1 MMDFYRNYT
10 KKDREEGQSMWI
22 IPFLIGIPVLLAVI
36 FPFMKNEKIRGY
48 VVYAGAG
55 IVMLTTVLFIVNWI
69 LAGALPWTLYTS
81 TELVDHLMVGGDIFL
96 MCLIIYLSVKHGK
109 VLPIILS
116 IAQTA
121 IVLYTEFTVDVK
133 EGAHMMVDWLTILMC
148 IIIAFIGGFICI
160 YTVGYMKGYHAHHKD
175 VKDRQPFFFSML
187 FLFLAAM
194 FGLVLSQNLIWIYFF
209 WEITSV
215 ISFLMIGYTKTD
227 EAVNNSFCALWMN
240 LLGGLGFAVAI
251 ALMANLHG
259 TLQLLEVVNIG
270 ALLPLMCLSLAGLT
284 KSAQLPFSTWLL
296 GAMVAPTPSSA
307 LLHSATM
314 VKAGVYLLIR
324 ISPALEGN
332 LVGIIVSSI
341 GGLTFIMASMMA
353 IAQNDAKKVLAFSTI
368 SNLGLIVACSGIGVE
383 ETVWAAI
390 FLMIFHAVSKSML
403 FQSVGATEN
412 TLGSRDI
419 ENMHGLIITVPKLAY
434 IMGIGIA
441 GMYLAPFGM
450 LISKWVALKSFVD
463 SGNVVLVLFIAYG
476 SATTMFYWT
485 KWLAK
490 LLCFHI
496 PRETVKDVT
505 HRDEYVSMF
514 FHAVTMIL
522 LCLLLP
528 LVAIG
533 VVNPIVRELFG
544 NSTDVLSM
552 SVLTTMAIMLV
563 SIFIV
568 PVAMFFIS
576 RRSHREIVPIY
587 MNGINEGD
595 NRFFMNSYG
604 KKEHLYLSNW
614 YLRFEFGRRH
624 LRIPSIIMAAAVLV
638 VGFCLVIGGVSW

>member
-1 MMDFYRNYT
+1 M
-10 KKDREEGQSMWI
+10 
-22 IPFLIGIPVLLAVI
+22 IPLLIGIPAALAVLFQI
-36 FPFMKNEKIRGY
+36 IRNEKVRGY
-48 VVYAGAG
+48 IVYAGAG
-55 IVMLTTVLFIVNWI
+55 IIMLTTVLFIGTWI
-69 LAGALPWTLYTS
+69 RDGAQTWMFYPE
-81 TELVDHLMVGGDIFL
+81 TEMIDHLMTVGDIFL

-116 IAQTA
+116 VAQTA
-121 IVLYTEFTVDVK
+121 LVIYTEFTAEVA
-133 EGAHMMVDWLTILMC
+133 EGPHMMVDWLTVLMC
-148 IIIAFIGGFICI
+148 VIIAFIGGFICI
-160 YTVGYMKGYHAHHKD
+160 YTVGYMKGYHHHHKE

-194 FGLVLSQNLIWIYFF
+194 FGLVLSQNLVWIYFF

-215 ISFLMIGYTKTD
+215 ISFLMIGYTQSD

-251 ALMANLHG
+251 ALMAQLHG

-270 ALLPLMCLSLAGLT
+270 ALLPLMCLSLAGMT

-341 GGLTFIMASMMA
+341 GGFTFIMASMMA

-383 ETVWAAI
+383 ETVWAAV
-390 FLMIFHAVSKSML
+390 FLMVFHAVSKSML

-419 ENMHGLIITVPKLAY
+419 EDMHGLIIRVPKLAY

-450 LISKWVALKSFVD
+450 LISKWLALKAFVD
-463 SGNVVLVLFIAYG
+463 SGNVILVLCIAYG

-490 LLCFHI
+490 LLCYHI
-496 PRETVKDVT
+496 PRDTVKDVT
-505 HRDEYVSMF
+505 RKDEYISMS
-514 FHAVTMIL
+514 FHAIVMLL
-522 LCLLLP
+522 LCLFLP
-528 LVAIG
+528 VVAIT

-544 NSTDVLSM
+544 NTHDVLSM

-568 PVAMFFIS
+568 PVVMFFIS
-576 RRSHREIVPIY
+576 RRSHQELVPIY
-587 MNGINEGD
+587 MNGVNEGD
-595 NRFFMNSYG
+595 NRFFTNSFGG
-604 KKEHLYLSNW
+604 KDHLYLSNW

-624 LRIPSIIMAAAVLV
+624 LRIPSIIVATAVLV

>member
-1 MMDFYRNYT
+1 M
-10 KKDREEGQSMWI
+10 
-22 IPFLIGIPVLLAVI
+22 IPLLIGIPAALAVLFQI
-36 FPFMKNEKIRGY
+36 IRNEKVRGY
-48 VVYAGAG
+48 IVYAGAG
-55 IVMLTTVLFIVNWI
+55 IIMLTTVIFIGTWI
-69 LAGALPWTLYTS
+69 GDGAQTWMFYPE
-81 TELVDHLMVGGDIFL
+81 TEMIDHLMTVGDIFL

-116 IAQTA
+116 VAQTA
-121 IVLYTEFTVDVK
+121 LVIYTEFTAEVA
-133 EGAHMMVDWLTILMC
+133 EGPHMMVDWLTILMC
-148 IIIAFIGGFICI
+148 VIIAFIGGFICI
-160 YTVGYMKGYHAHHKD
+160 YTVGYMKGYHHHHKE

-194 FGLVLSQNLIWIYFF
+194 FGLVLSQNLVWIYFF

-215 ISFLMIGYTKTD
+215 ISFLMIGYTQSD

-251 ALMANLHG
+251 ALMAQLHG

-270 ALLPLMCLSLAGLT
+270 ALLPLMCLSLAGMT

-341 GGLTFIMASMMA
+341 GGFTFIMASMMA

-383 ETVWAAI
+383 ETVWAAV
-390 FLMIFHAVSKSML
+390 FLMVFHAVSKSML

-419 ENMHGLIITVPKLAY
+419 EDMHGLIIRVPKLAY

-450 LISKWVALKSFVD
+450 LISKWLALKAFVD
-463 SGNVVLVLFIAYG
+463 SGNVILVLCIAYG

-490 LLCFHI
+490 LLCYHI
-496 PRETVKDVT
+496 PRDTVKDVT
-505 HRDEYVSMF
+505 RKDEYISMS
-514 FHAVTMIL
+514 FHAIVMLL
-522 LCLLLP
+522 LCLFLP
-528 LVAIG
+528 VVAIT

-544 NSTDVLSM
+544 NTHDVLSM

-568 PVAMFFIS
+568 PVVMFFIS
-576 RRSHREIVPIY
+576 RRSHRELVPIY
-587 MNGINEGD
+587 MNGVNEGD
-595 NRFFMNSYG
+595 NRFFTNSFGG
-604 KKEHLYLSNW
+604 KDHLYLSNW

-624 LRIPSIIMAAAVLV
+624 LRIPSIIVATAVLV

>member
-1 MMDFYRNYT
+1 M
-10 KKDREEGQSMWI
+10 
-22 IPFLIGIPVLLAVI
+22 IPLLIGIPAALAVLFQI
-36 FPFMKNEKIRGY
+36 IRNEKVRGY
-48 VVYAGAG
+48 IVYAGAG
-55 IVMLTTVLFIVNWI
+55 IIMLTTVIFIGTWI
-69 LAGALPWTLYTS
+69 GDGAQTWMFYPE
-81 TELVDHLMVGGDIFL
+81 TEMIDHLMTVGDIFL

-116 IAQTA
+116 VAQTA
-121 IVLYTEFTVDVK
+121 LVIYTEFTAEVA
-133 EGAHMMVDWLTILMC
+133 EGPHMMVDWLTVLMC
-148 IIIAFIGGFICI
+148 VIIAFIGGFICI
-160 YTVGYMKGYHAHHKD
+160 YTVGYMKGYHHHHKE
-175 VKDRQPFFFSML
+175 VEDRQPFFFSML

-194 FGLVLSQNLIWIYFF
+194 FGLVLSQNLVWIYFF

-215 ISFLMIGYTKTD
+215 ISFLMIGYTQSD

-251 ALMANLHG
+251 ALMAQLHG

-270 ALLPLMCLSLAGLT
+270 ALLPLMCLSLAGMT

-341 GGLTFIMASMMA
+341 GGFTFIMASMMA

-383 ETVWAAI
+383 ETVWAAV
-390 FLMIFHAVSKSML
+390 FLMVFHAVSTSML

-419 ENMHGLIITVPKLAY
+419 EDMHGLIIRVPKLAY

-450 LISKWVALKSFVD
+450 LISKWLALKAFVD
-463 SGNVVLVLFIAYG
+463 SGNVILVLCIAYG

-490 LLCFHI
+490 LLCYHI
-496 PRETVKDVT
+496 PRDTVKDVT
-505 HRDEYVSMF
+505 RKDEYISMS
-514 FHAVTMIL
+514 FHAIVMLL
-522 LCLLLP
+522 LCLFLP
-528 LVAIG
+528 VVAIT

-544 NSTDVLSM
+544 NTHDVLSM

-568 PVAMFFIS
+568 PVVMFFIS
-576 RRSHREIVPIY
+576 RRSHQELVPIY
-587 MNGINEGD
+587 MNGVNEGD
-595 NRFFMNSYG
+595 NRFFTNSFGG
-604 KKEHLYLSNW
+604 KDHLYLSNW

-624 LRIPSIIMAAAVLV
+624 LRIPSIIVATAVLV

>member
-1 MMDFYRNYT
+1 M
-10 KKDREEGQSMWI
+10 
-22 IPFLIGIPVLLAVI
+22 IPFLIGIPLVLAVI
-36 FPFMKNEKIRGY
+36 FSLMRQEKTRGY
-48 VVYAGAG
+48 AVYAGAG
-55 IVMLTTVLFIVNWI
+55 IVMLATVIFIIRWI
-69 LAGALPWTLYTS
+69 ADGSQTLMLYPS
-81 TELVDHLMVGGDIFL
+81 TELADHLIAAGDIFL

-116 IAQTA
+116 VVQTA
-121 IVLYTEFTVDVK
+121 VVLYTEFTVEVK
-133 EGAHMMVDWLTILMC
+133 EGPHMMVDWLTILMC

-383 ETVWAAI
+383 ETVWAAV

-496 PRETVKDVT
+496 PREPVKDVT
-505 HRDEYVSMF
+505 RKDEYVSMF

-568 PVAMFFIS
+568 PIAMFFIS

>member
-1 MMDFYRNYT
+1 
-10 KKDREEGQSMWI
+10 
-22 IPFLIGIPVLLAVI
+22 
-36 FPFMKNEKIRGY
+36 
-48 VVYAGAG
+48 
-55 IVMLTTVLFIVNWI
+55 MLY
-69 LAGALPWTLYTS
+69 PE
-81 TELVDHLMVGGDIFL
+81 TELIDHLMTAGDIFL

-116 IAQTA
+116 VVQTA
-121 IVLYTEFTVDVK
+121 VVLHTEFTVEVK
-133 EGAHMMVDWLTILMC
+133 EGPHMMVDWLTILMC

-194 FGLVLSQNLIWIYFF
+194 FGLVLSQNLVWIYFF

-383 ETVWAAI
+383 ETVWAAV

-496 PRETVKDVT
+496 PREPVKDVT
-505 HRDEYVSMF
+505 RKDEYVSMF

-568 PVAMFFIS
+568 PIAMFFIS

>member
-1 MMDFYRNYT
+1 MEM
-10 KKDREEGQSMWI
+10 
-22 IPFLIGIPVLLAVI
+22 IPLLIGIPAVLAVLFQVI
-36 FPFMKNEKIRGY
+36 RNEKARGY

-55 IVMLTTVLFIVNWI
+55 VLMLTTVIFIWRWI
-69 LAGALPWTLYTS
+69 ADGAQTWTFYPR
-81 TELVDHLMVGGDIFL
+81 TELIDHLMTVGDIVL
-96 MCLIIYLSVKHGK
+96 MCLIIYLSVKYK
-109 VLPIILS
+109 KILPILLTVS
-116 IAQTA
+116 QTA
-121 IVLYTEFTVDVK
+121 LLLYTEFTAEVV
-133 EGAHMMVDWLTILMC
+133 EGPHMMVDWLTILMC

-160 YTVGYMKGYHAHHKD
+160 YTVGYMKGYHAHHTD
-175 VKDRQPFFFSML
+175 VQDRQPFFFSML

-215 ISFLMIGYTKTD
+215 ISFLMIGYTRTP
-227 EAVNNSFCALWMN
+227 EAVGNSFCALWMN

-251 ALMANLHG
+251 ALMAQIYG
-259 TLQLLEVVNIG
+259 SVQLTDVVQIG
-270 ALLPLMCLSLAGLT
+270 ALLPLMCLALAGMT

-324 ISPALEGN
+324 ISPALAGN

-341 GGLTFIMASMMA
+341 GGFTFIMASMMA
-353 IAQNDAKKVLAFSTI
+353 IAQHDAKKVLAFSTI
-368 SNLGLIVACSGIGVE
+368 SNLGLIVGCAGIGAE

-390 FLMIFHAVSKSML
+390 FLMIFHSVSKSML
-403 FQSVGATEN
+403 FQSVGAAEN

-419 ENMHGLIITVPKLAY
+419 EDMHGLIIRAPKLAY

-450 LISKWVALKSFVD
+450 LISKWVALKAFVD
-463 SGNVVLVLFIAYG
+463 SGNFVLVLFIAYG
-476 SATTMFYWT
+476 SATTMLYWT

-490 LLCFHI
+490 LLCYHI
-496 PRETVKDVT
+496 PRQKTQDLT
-505 HRDEYVSMF
+505 HRDEYVSMS
-514 FHAVTMIL
+514 FHAVGMLL

-528 LVAIG
+528 LVAVG
-533 VVNPIVRELFG
+533 VVNPIVRNLFG

-568 PVAMFFIS
+568 PVVMFFIS
-576 RRSHREIVPIY
+576 RRSHTELVPIY

-595 NRFFMNSYG
+595 NRFFRNSYDEQ
-604 KKEHLYLSNW
+604 EHLYLSNW
-614 YLRFEFGRRH
+614 YLRGEFGRGH
-624 LRIPSIIMAAAVLV
+624 LRVPSIILAAAVLV
-638 VGFCLVIGGVSW
+638 LGFCLVIGGVS

>member
-1 MMDFYRNYT
+1 M
-10 KKDREEGQSMWI
+10 
-22 IPFLIGIPVLLAVI
+22 IPLLIGIPAALAVLFQI
-36 FPFMKNEKIRGY
+36 IRNEKVRGY
-48 VVYAGAG
+48 IVYAGAG
-55 IVMLTTVLFIVNWI
+55 IIMLTTVIFIGTWI
-69 LAGALPWTLYTS
+69 RDGAQTWMFYPE
-81 TELVDHLMVGGDIFL
+81 TEMIDHLMTVGDIFL

-116 IAQTA
+116 VAQTA
-121 IVLYTEFTVDVK
+121 LVIYTEFTAEVA
-133 EGAHMMVDWLTILMC
+133 EGPHMMVDWLTVLMC
-148 IIIAFIGGFICI
+148 VIIAFIGGFICI
-160 YTVGYMKGYHAHHKD
+160 YTVGYMKGYHHHHKE

-194 FGLVLSQNLIWIYFF
+194 FGLVLSQNLVWIYFF

-215 ISFLMIGYTKTD
+215 ISFLMIGYTQSD

-251 ALMANLHG
+251 ALMAQLHG

-270 ALLPLMCLSLAGLT
+270 ALLPLMCLSLAGMT

-341 GGLTFIMASMMA
+341 GGFTFIMASMMA

-383 ETVWAAI
+383 ETVWAAV
-390 FLMIFHAVSKSML
+390 FLMVFHAVSKSML

-419 ENMHGLIITVPKLAY
+419 EDMHGLIIRVPKLAY

-450 LISKWVALKSFVD
+450 LISKWLALKAFVD
-463 SGNVVLVLFIAYG
+463 SGNVILVLCIAYG

-490 LLCFHI
+490 LLCYHI
-496 PRETVKDVT
+496 PRDTVKDVT
-505 HRDEYVSMF
+505 RKDEYISMS
-514 FHAVTMIL
+514 FHAIVMLL
-522 LCLLLP
+522 LCLFLP
-528 LVAIG
+528 VVAIT

-544 NSTDVLSM
+544 NTHDVLSM

-568 PVAMFFIS
+568 PVVMFFIS
-576 RRSHREIVPIY
+576 RRSHQELVPIY
-587 MNGINEGD
+587 MNGVNEGD
-595 NRFFMNSYG
+595 NRFFTNSFGG
-604 KKEHLYLSNW
+604 KDHLYLSNW

-624 LRIPSIIMAAAVLV
+624 LRIPSIIVATAVLV

>member
-1 MMDFYRNYT
+1 M
-10 KKDREEGQSMWI
+10 
-22 IPFLIGIPVLLAVI
+22 IPLLIGIPAVLAVL
-36 FPFMKNEKIRGY
+36 FQFVRNEKARGY
-48 VVYAGAG
+48 IVYAGAG
-55 IVMLTTVLFIVNWI
+55 IIMLTTVVFVVRWVT
-69 LAGALPWTLYTS
+69 AGAQTWTFYPE
-81 TELVDHLMVGGDIFL
+81 TELIDHLMTAGDIFL
-96 MCLIIYLSVKHGK
+96 MCLIIYLSVKYGK

-116 IAQTA
+116 VVQTA
-121 IVLYTEFTVDVK
+121 VVLYTEFTAEVT
-133 EGAHMMVDWLTILMC
+133 EGPHMAVDWLTILMC

-160 YTVGYMKGYHAHHKD
+160 YTVGYMKGYHNHHKE

-215 ISFLMIGYTKTD
+215 ISFLMIGYTRTD

-251 ALMANLHG
+251 AFMAQIYGN
-259 TLQLLEVVNIG
+259 LQLVDVVEIG
-270 ALLPLMCLSLAGLT
+270 ALLPLMCLSLAGMT

-324 ISPALEGN
+324 LSPALEGN
-332 LVGIIVSSI
+332 MVGLIVSSI
-341 GGLTFIMASMMA
+341 GGFTFIMASMMA

-368 SNLGLIVACSGIGVE
+368 SNLGLIVGCTGIGAE
-383 ETVWAAI
+383 ETVWAAV
-390 FLMIFHAVSKSML
+390 FLMIFHSVSKSML
-403 FQSVGATEN
+403 FQSVGAAEN

-419 ENMHGLIITVPKLAY
+419 EDMHGLIIRVPKLAY

-450 LISKWVALKSFVD
+450 LISKWVALKAFVD
-463 SGNVVLVLFIAYG
+463 SGNVILVLCIAYG

-490 LLCFHI
+490 LICYHI
-496 PRETVKDVT
+496 PRETVRDVT
-505 HRDEYVSMF
+505 RKDEYVSMF
-514 FHAVTMIL
+514 FHAASMLL

-528 LVAIG
+528 VVAIY
-533 VVNPIVRELFG
+533 VVNPIVRNLFG
-544 NSTDVLSM
+544 NTHDVISM

-568 PVAMFFIS
+568 PAVMFFVS
-576 RRSHREIVPIY
+576 RRSHKELVPIY
-587 MNGINEGD
+587 MNGVNNGD
-595 NRFFMNSYG
+595 NRFFINS
-604 KKEHLYLSNW
+604 
-614 YLRFEFGRRH
+614 
-624 LRIPSIIMAAAVLV
+624 
-638 VGFCLVIGGVSW
+638 

>member
-1 MMDFYRNYT
+1 M
-10 KKDREEGQSMWI
+10 
-22 IPFLIGIPVLLAVI
+22 IPLLIGIPAVLAVLFQI
-36 FPFMKNEKIRGY
+36 IRNEKVRGY
-48 VVYAGAG
+48 IVYAGAG
-55 IVMLTTVLFIVNWI
+55 IIMLTTVIFIGTWI
-69 LAGALPWTLYTS
+69 RDGAQTWMFYPE
-81 TELVDHLMVGGDIFL
+81 TEMIDHLMTVGDIFL

-116 IAQTA
+116 VAQTA
-121 IVLYTEFTVDVK
+121 LVIYTEFTAEVA
-133 EGAHMMVDWLTILMC
+133 EGPHMMVDWLTILMC
-148 IIIAFIGGFICI
+148 VIIAFIGGFICI
-160 YTVGYMKGYHAHHKD
+160 YTVGYMKGYHHHHKE

-194 FGLVLSQNLIWIYFF
+194 FGLVLSQNLVWIYFF

-215 ISFLMIGYTKTD
+215 ISFLMIGYTQSD

-251 ALMANLHG
+251 ALMAQLHG

-270 ALLPLMCLSLAGLT
+270 ALLPLMCLSLAGMT

-341 GGLTFIMASMMA
+341 GGFTFIMASMMA

-383 ETVWAAI
+383 ETVWAAV
-390 FLMIFHAVSKSML
+390 FLMVFHAVSKSML

-419 ENMHGLIITVPKLAY
+419 EDMHGLIIRVPKLAY

-450 LISKWVALKSFVD
+450 LISKWLALKAFVD
-463 SGNVVLVLFIAYG
+463 SGNVILVLCIAYG

-490 LLCFHI
+490 LLCYHI
-496 PRETVKDVT
+496 PRDTVKDVT
-505 HRDEYVSMF
+505 RKDEYISMS
-514 FHAVTMIL
+514 FHAIVMLL
-522 LCLLLP
+522 LCLFLP
-528 LVAIG
+528 VVAIT

-544 NSTDVLSM
+544 NTHDVLSM

-568 PVAMFFIS
+568 PVIMFFIS
-576 RRSHREIVPIY
+576 RRSHQELVPIY
-587 MNGINEGD
+587 MNGVNEGD
-595 NRFFMNSYG
+595 NRFFTNSFGG
-604 KKEHLYLSNW
+604 KDHLYLSNW

-624 LRIPSIIMAAAVLV
+624 LRIPSIIVATAVLV

>member
-1 MMDFYRNYT
+1 M
-10 KKDREEGQSMWI
+10 
-22 IPFLIGIPVLLAVI
+22 IPLLIGIPAALAVLFQI
-36 FPFMKNEKIRGY
+36 IRNEKVRGY
-48 VVYAGAG
+48 IVYAGAG
-55 IVMLTTVLFIVNWI
+55 IIMLTTVIFIGTWI
-69 LAGALPWTLYTS
+69 RDGAQTWMFYPE
-81 TELVDHLMVGGDIFL
+81 TEMIDHLMTVGDVFL

-116 IAQTA
+116 VAQTA
-121 IVLYTEFTVDVK
+121 LVIYTEFTAEVA
-133 EGAHMMVDWLTILMC
+133 EGPHMMVDWLTVLMC
-148 IIIAFIGGFICI
+148 VIIAFIGGFICI
-160 YTVGYMKGYHAHHKD
+160 YTVGYMKGYHHHHKE

-194 FGLVLSQNLIWIYFF
+194 FGLVLSQNLVWIYFF

-215 ISFLMIGYTKTD
+215 ISFLMIGYTQSD

-251 ALMANLHG
+251 ALMAQLHG

-270 ALLPLMCLSLAGLT
+270 ALLPLMCLSLAGMT

-341 GGLTFIMASMMA
+341 GGFTFIMASMMA

-383 ETVWAAI
+383 ETVWAAV
-390 FLMIFHAVSKSML
+390 FLMVFHAVSKSML

-419 ENMHGLIITVPKLAY
+419 EDMHGLIIRVPKLAY

-450 LISKWVALKSFVD
+450 LISKWLALKAFVD
-463 SGNVVLVLFIAYG
+463 SGNVILVLCIAYG

-490 LLCFHI
+490 LLCYHI
-496 PRETVKDVT
+496 PRDTVKDVT
-505 HRDEYVSMF
+505 RKDEYISMS
-514 FHAVTMIL
+514 FHAIVMLL
-522 LCLLLP
+522 LCLFLP
-528 LVAIG
+528 VVAIT

-544 NSTDVLSM
+544 NTHDVLSM

-568 PVAMFFIS
+568 PVVMFFIS
-576 RRSHREIVPIY
+576 RRSHQELVPIY
-587 MNGINEGD
+587 MNGVNEGD
-595 NRFFMNSYG
+595 NRFFTNSFGG
-604 KKEHLYLSNW
+604 KDHLYLSNW

-624 LRIPSIIMAAAVLV
+624 LRIPSIIVATAVLV

>member
-1 MMDFYRNYT
+1 M
-10 KKDREEGQSMWI
+10 
-22 IPFLIGIPVLLAVI
+22 IPFLIGIPAVLAVVFQI
-36 FPFMKNEKIRGY
+36 VRNEKIRGY
-48 VVYAGAG
+48 LVYAGAG
-55 IVMLTTVLFIVNWI
+55 VIMAMTVLFIADWI
-69 LAGALPWTLYTS
+69 GSGAQTWTFYPR
-81 TELVDHLMVGGDIFL
+81 TEMIDHLMTVGDIFL
-96 MCLIIYLSVKHGK
+96 MCLIIWMCIRYKR
-109 VLPIILS
+109 VLPIILFV
-116 IAQTA
+116 IQTVL
-121 IVLYTEFTVDVK
+121 VLYVEFTTEVA
-133 EGAHMMVDWLTILMC
+133 EGPHMMVDWLTILMC

-160 YTVGYMKGYHAHHKD
+160 YTVGYMKGYHQHHKE
-175 VKDRQPFFFSML
+175 VADRQPFFFSML

-215 ISFLMIGYTKTD
+215 ISFLMIGYTRTE
-227 EAVNNSFCALWMN
+227 EAIGNSFCALWMN

-251 ALMANLHG
+251 ALMALG
-259 TLQLLEVVNIG
+259 QGSLQLTDVVSTG
-270 ALLPLMCLSLAGLT
+270 ALLPLICLSLAGLT

-324 ISPALEGN
+324 ISPALSGN
-332 LVGIIVSSI
+332 LVGLIVSSI

-390 FLMIFHAVSKSML
+390 FLMMFHAVSKSML

-419 ENMHGLIITVPKLAY
+419 EDMHGLIIRVPRLAY

-450 LISKWVALKSFVD
+450 LISKWVALKAFVD
-463 SGNVVLVLFIAYG
+463 SGNVILVLCIAYG

-485 KWLAK
+485 KWLSK
-490 LLCFHI
+490 LLCRHI
-496 PRETVKDVT
+496 SRDTVNDVT
-505 HRDEYVSMF
+505 RKDEYLSML
-514 FHAVTMIL
+514 FHACVML
-522 LCLLLP
+522 LMCLLLP
-528 LVAIG
+528 LVARWL
-533 VVNPIVRELFG
+533 VNPIVRQLFG

-563 SIFIV
+563 SIFVV
-568 PVAMFFIS
+568 PAAMFFIS
-576 RRSHREIVPIY
+576 RHSHTELVPIY

-595 NRFFMNSYG
+595 NRFFTNSYG
-604 KKEHLYLSNW
+604 EKEHLYLSNW

-624 LRIPSIIMAAAVLV
+624 LRIPSIIIAAAVLV
-638 VGFCLVIGGVSW
+638 IGICLVMGGVSW

>member
-1 MMDFYRNYT
+1 M
-10 KKDREEGQSMWI
+10 
-22 IPFLIGIPVLLAVI
+22 IPLLIAIPAVLAVL
-36 FPFMKNEKIRGY
+36 FQFVRNEKARGY
-48 VVYAGAG
+48 IVYAGSG
-55 IVMLTTVLFIVNWI
+55 IIMLTTVIFIVRWVTG
-69 LAGALPWTLYTS
+69 GAQTWMLYPE
-81 TELVDHLMVGGDIFL
+81 TELIDHLMTAGDIFL
-96 MCLIIYLSVKHGK
+96 MCLIIYLSVKHEK
-109 VLPIILS
+109 VIPIILS
-116 IAQTA
+116 VLQTA
-121 IVLYTEFTVDVK
+121 LVIYTEFTADVA
-133 EGAHMMVDWLTILMC
+133 EGPHMMVDWLTILMC
-148 IIIAFIGGFICI
+148 VIIAFIGGFICI
-160 YTVGYMKGYHAHHKD
+160 YTVGYMKGYHHHHKE

-194 FGLVLSQNLIWIYFF
+194 FGLVLSQNLVWIYFF

-215 ISFLMIGYTKTD
+215 ISFLMIGYTQSD

-251 ALMANLHG
+251 ALMAQLHG

-270 ALLPLMCLSLAGLT
+270 ALLPLMCLSLAGMT

-341 GGLTFIMASMMA
+341 GGFTFIMASMMA

-383 ETVWAAI
+383 ETVWAAV
-390 FLMIFHAVSKSML
+390 FLMVFHAVSKSML

-419 ENMHGLIITVPKLAY
+419 EDMHGLIIRVPKLAY

-450 LISKWVALKSFVD
+450 LISKWLALKAFVD
-463 SGNVVLVLFIAYG
+463 SGNVILVLCIAYG

-490 LLCFHI
+490 LLCYHI
-496 PRETVKDVT
+496 PRDTVKDVT
-505 HRDEYVSMF
+505 RKDEYISMS
-514 FHAVTMIL
+514 FHAIVMLL
-522 LCLLLP
+522 LCLFLP
-528 LVAIG
+528 VVAIT

-544 NSTDVLSM
+544 NTHDVLSM

-568 PVAMFFIS
+568 PVVMFFIS
-576 RRSHREIVPIY
+576 RRSHQELVPIY
-587 MNGINEGD
+587 MNGVNEGD
-595 NRFFMNSYG
+595 NRFFTNSFGG
-604 KKEHLYLSNW
+604 KDHLYLSNW

-624 LRIPSIIMAAAVLV
+624 LRIPSIIVATAVLV

>member
-1 MMDFYRNYT
+1 M
-10 KKDREEGQSMWI
+10 
-22 IPFLIGIPVLLAVI
+22 IPLLIAIPAVLAVL
-36 FPFMKNEKIRGY
+36 FQFVRNEKARGY
-48 VVYAGAG
+48 IVYAGSG
-55 IVMLTTVLFIVNWI
+55 IIMLTTVIFIVRWVTG
-69 LAGALPWTLYTS
+69 GAQTWMLYPE
-81 TELVDHLMVGGDIFL
+81 TELIDHLMTAGDIFL
-96 MCLIIYLSVKHGK
+96 MCLIIYLSVKHEK
-109 VLPIILS
+109 VIPIILS
-116 IAQTA
+116 VLQTA
-121 IVLYTEFTVDVK
+121 LVIYTEFTADVA
-133 EGAHMMVDWLTILMC
+133 EGPHMMVDWLTILMC
-148 IIIAFIGGFICI
+148 VIIAFIGGFICI
-160 YTVGYMKGYHAHHKD
+160 YTVGYMKGYHHHHKE
-175 VKDRQPFFFSML
+175 VEDRQPFFFSML

-194 FGLVLSQNLIWIYFF
+194 FGLVLSQNLVWIYFF

-215 ISFLMIGYTKTD
+215 ISFLMIGYTKSD

-251 ALMANLHG
+251 ALMAQLHG

-270 ALLPLMCLSLAGLT
+270 ALLPLMCLSLAGMT

-341 GGLTFIMASMMA
+341 GGFTFIMASMMA

-383 ETVWAAI
+383 ETVWAAV
-390 FLMIFHAVSKSML
+390 FLMVFHAVSKSML

-419 ENMHGLIITVPKLAY
+419 EDMHGLIIRVPKLAY

-450 LISKWVALKSFVD
+450 LISKWLALKAFVD
-463 SGNVVLVLFIAYG
+463 SGNVILVLCIAYG

-490 LLCFHI
+490 LLCYHI
-496 PRETVKDVT
+496 PRDTVKDVT
-505 HRDEYVSMF
+505 RKDEYISMS
-514 FHAVTMIL
+514 FHAIVMLL
-522 LCLLLP
+522 LCLFLP
-528 LVAIG
+528 VVAIT

-544 NSTDVLSM
+544 NTHDVLSM

-568 PVAMFFIS
+568 PVVMFFIS
-576 RRSHREIVPIY
+576 RRSHQELVPIY
-587 MNGINEGD
+587 MNGVNEGD
-595 NRFFMNSYG
+595 NRFFTNSFGG
-604 KKEHLYLSNW
+604 KDHLYLSNW

-624 LRIPSIIMAAAVLV
+624 LRIPSIIVATAVLV

>member
-1 MMDFYRNYT
+1 M
-10 KKDREEGQSMWI
+10 
-22 IPFLIGIPVLLAVI
+22 IPLLIGIPAVLAVLFQI
-36 FPFMKNEKIRGY
+36 IRNEKVRGY
-48 VVYAGAG
+48 IVYAGAG
-55 IVMLTTVLFIVNWI
+55 IIMLTTVIFIGTWI
-69 LAGALPWTLYTS
+69 RDGAQTWMFYPE
-81 TELVDHLMVGGDIFL
+81 TEMIDHLMTVGDIFL

-116 IAQTA
+116 VAQTA
-121 IVLYTEFTVDVK
+121 LVIYTEFTAEVA
-133 EGAHMMVDWLTILMC
+133 EGPHMMVDWLTILMC
-148 IIIAFIGGFICI
+148 VIIAFIGGFICI
-160 YTVGYMKGYHAHHKD
+160 YTVGYMKGYHHHHKE

-194 FGLVLSQNLIWIYFF
+194 FGLVLSQNLVWIYFF

-215 ISFLMIGYTKTD
+215 ISFLMIGYTQSD

-251 ALMANLHG
+251 ALMAQLHG

-270 ALLPLMCLSLAGLT
+270 ALLPLMCLSLAGMT

-341 GGLTFIMASMMA
+341 GGFTFIMASMMA

-383 ETVWAAI
+383 ETVWAAV
-390 FLMIFHAVSKSML
+390 FLMVFHAVSKSML

-419 ENMHGLIITVPKLAY
+419 EDMHGLIIRVPKLAY

-450 LISKWVALKSFVD
+450 LISKWLALKAFVD
-463 SGNVVLVLFIAYG
+463 SGNVILVLCIAYG

-490 LLCFHI
+490 LLCYHI
-496 PRETVKDVT
+496 PRDTVKDVT
-505 HRDEYVSMF
+505 RKDEYISMS
-514 FHAVTMIL
+514 FHAIVMLL
-522 LCLLLP
+522 LCLFLP
-528 LVAIG
+528 VVAIT

-544 NSTDVLSM
+544 NTHDVLSM

-568 PVAMFFIS
+568 PVVMFFIS
-576 RRSHREIVPIY
+576 RRSHQELVPIY
-587 MNGINEGD
+587 MNGVNEGD
-595 NRFFMNSYG
+595 NRFFTNSFGG
-604 KKEHLYLSNW
+604 KDHLYLSNW

-624 LRIPSIIMAAAVLV
+624 LRIPSIIVATAVLV

>member
-1 MMDFYRNYT
+1 M
-10 KKDREEGQSMWI
+10 
-22 IPFLIGIPVLLAVI
+22 IPLLIAIPAVLAVLFQFI
-36 FPFMKNEKIRGY
+36 RNEKARGY

-55 IVMLTTVLFIVNWI
+55 IIMLTTVIFIVRWVTG
-69 LAGALPWTLYTS
+69 GAQTWMLYPE
-81 TELVDHLMVGGDIFL
+81 TELIDHLMTAGDIFL
-96 MCLIIYLSVKHGK
+96 MCLIIYLSVKHEK
-109 VLPIILS
+109 VIPIILS
-116 IAQTA
+116 VLQT
-121 IVLYTEFTVDVK
+121 VLVIYTEFTADVA
-133 EGAHMMVDWLTILMC
+133 EGPHMMVDWLTILMC
-148 IIIAFIGGFICI
+148 VIIAFIGGFICI
-160 YTVGYMKGYHAHHKD
+160 YTVGYMKGYHHHHKE
-175 VKDRQPFFFSML
+175 VEDRQPFFFSML

-194 FGLVLSQNLIWIYFF
+194 FGLVLSQNLVWIYFF

-215 ISFLMIGYTKTD
+215 ISFLMIGYTKSD

-251 ALMANLHG
+251 ALMAQLHG

-270 ALLPLMCLSLAGLT
+270 ALLPLMCLSLAGMT

-341 GGLTFIMASMMA
+341 GGFTFIMASMMA

-383 ETVWAAI
+383 ETVWAAV
-390 FLMIFHAVSKSML
+390 FLMVFHAVSKSML

-419 ENMHGLIITVPKLAY
+419 EDMHGLIIRVPKLAY

-450 LISKWVALKSFVD
+450 LISKWLALKAFVD
-463 SGNVVLVLFIAYG
+463 SGNVILVLCIAYG

-490 LLCFHI
+490 LLCYHI
-496 PRETVKDVT
+496 PRDTVKDVT
-505 HRDEYVSMF
+505 RKDEYISMS
-514 FHAVTMIL
+514 FHAIVMLL
-522 LCLLLP
+522 LCLFLP
-528 LVAIG
+528 VVAIT

-544 NSTDVLSM
+544 NTHDVLSM

-568 PVAMFFIS
+568 PVVMFFIS
-576 RRSHREIVPIY
+576 RRSHQELVPIY
-587 MNGINEGD
+587 MNGVNEGD
-595 NRFFMNSYG
+595 NRFFTNSFGG
-604 KKEHLYLSNW
+604 KDHLYLSNW

-624 LRIPSIIMAAAVLV
+624 LRIPSIIVATAVLV

>member
-1 MMDFYRNYT
+1 M
-10 KKDREEGQSMWI
+10 
-22 IPFLIGIPVLLAVI
+22 IPLLIGIPAVLAVL
-36 FPFMKNEKIRGY
+36 FQFVRNEKARGY
-48 VVYAGAG
+48 IVYAGAG
-55 IVMLTTVLFIVNWI
+55 IIMLTTVVFVVRWVT
-69 LAGALPWTLYTS
+69 AGAQTWTFYPE
-81 TELVDHLMVGGDIFL
+81 TELIDHLMTAGDIFL
-96 MCLIIYLSVKHGK
+96 MCLIIYLSVKYGK

-116 IAQTA
+116 VVQTA
-121 IVLYTEFTVDVK
+121 VVLYTEFTAEVA
-133 EGAHMMVDWLTILMC
+133 EAPHMMADWLAILMC

-160 YTVGYMKGYHAHHKD
+160 YTVGYMKGYHKHHTE

-194 FGLVLSQNLIWIYFF
+194 FGLVLSQNLIWMYFF
-209 WEITSV
+209 WEVTSV
-215 ISFLMIGYTKTD
+215 ISFLMIGYTRTE

-240 LLGGLGFAVAI
+240 LLGGLGFAAAI
-251 ALMANLHG
+251 AIMAQICG
-259 TLQLLEVVNIG
+259 SLQLVHVVEIG
-270 ALLPLMCLSLAGLT
+270 AALPLMCLALAGMT

-324 ISPALEGN
+324 LSPALEGN
-332 LVGIIVSSI
+332 MVGLIVSSI
-341 GGLTFIMASMMA
+341 GGFTFIMASMMA

-368 SNLGLIVACSGIGVE
+368 SNLGLIVGCTGIGAE
-383 ETVWAAI
+383 ETVWAAV
-390 FLMIFHAVSKSML
+390 FLMIFHSVSKSML
-403 FQSVGATEN
+403 FQSVGAAEN

-419 ENMHGLIITVPKLAY
+419 EDMHGLIIRVPKLAY

-450 LISKWVALKSFVD
+450 LISKWVALKAFVD
-463 SGNVVLVLFIAYG
+463 SGNVILVLCIAYG

-490 LLCFHI
+490 LICYHI
-496 PRETVKDVT
+496 PRETVRDVT
-505 HRDEYVSMF
+505 RKDEYVSMF
-514 FHAVTMIL
+514 FHAASMLL

-528 LVAIG
+528 VVAIY
-533 VVNPIVRELFG
+533 VVNPIVRNLFG
-544 NSTDVLSM
+544 NTHDVISM

-568 PVAMFFIS
+568 PAVMFFVS
-576 RRSHREIVPIY
+576 RRSHKELVPIY
-587 MNGINEGD
+587 MNGVNNGD
-595 NRFFMNSYG
+595 NRFFINSFG
-604 KKEHLYLSNW
+604 GQDHLYLSNW

-624 LRIPSIIMAAAVLV
+624 LRIPSIIVAAAVLV
-638 VGFCLVIGGVSW
+638 VGFCLVIGGVSWL